1 VSVQRGSPGRP
12 GKWLRIVIL
21 GLAVLAAVAVL
32 YGIVQI
38 FICDLRETVFPG
50 MPRRAVWLCP

>member
-1 VSVQRGSPGRP
+1 VSARRESPGRL
-12 GKWLRIVIL
+12 GRWLRVVFL

-38 FICDLRETVFPG
+38 FICDLREMVFPG
-50 MPRRAVWLCP
+50 MGRRAIWLCP